1 MTTVRDGLRRVS
13 SVTTSAAVVALIVL
27 GPDMPLAHSSGGGLD
42 LNGIY
47 IAQSNGDWAKTNER
61 YQEESTVRSKWT
73 IASTCDT
80 ALDCKGRVSSD
91 AGWSSDVDTTNGT
104 WVVRRNIANWE
115 PCADG
120 STAPGLQVIRFYPVG
135 DDGGVEMT
143 STTYAGTD
151 TTTSPSGSCGRN
163 QSLVISMPFRLQKI

>member
-1 MTTVRDGLRRVS
+1 MTAVRDGLRRVTR
-13 SVTTSAAVVALIVL
+13 VTASAAVAAMIVV
-27 GPDMPLAHSSGGGLD
+27 GPDVPVAHSSGGGLD
-42 LNGIY
+42 LNGTY

-61 YQEESTVRSKWT
+61 YQDESTVRSTWT
-73 IASTCDT
+73 IASTCNT

-104 WVVRRNIANWE
+104 WYVRRNIANWE
-115 PCADG
+115 TCADG
-120 STAPGLQVIRFYPVG
+120 SSAPGLQVIRFYPVG
-135 DDGGVEMT
+135 ADGAMDMT

>member
-1 MTTVRDGLRRVS
+1 MTTVRDGLRHVS
-13 SVTTSAAVVALIVL
+13 SVTASAAVVALIVL
-27 GPDMPLAHSSGGGLD
+27 GPDMPWARSSGGGLD
-42 LNGIY
+42 LN
-47 IAQSNGDWAKTNER
+47 WAKTNER
-61 YQEESTVRSKWT
+61 YQNESTVRSKWT
-73 IASTCDT
+73 IASTCNT

-120 STAPGLQVIRFYPVG
+120 SSAQGLQLIRFYPVG
-135 DDGGVEMT
+135 ADGGVDMT